1 MSVILSIE
9 DGAPWYLSPSIWV
22 VPGDDPN
29 GSPGFPTFN
38 SKNYVWSRVYNSG
51 TTTAYNAIVN
61 FYWTEPSSLITRK
74 TAKKIGSSSVIL
86 GPGESKDVLCL
97 TPWYPNWGN
106 DKHICL
112 ITEVF
117 SYSDPLPPHG
127 DNDPFNPPADR
138 HVAQR
143 NIIVE
148 SITPNKRTI
157 VIPFIA
163 SNSARMCSDE
173 ISLQARRAPIKDLSE
188 LKTVIGLEELPKEME
203 YVEELGITS
212 YRCGDQ
218 ITNIGKPTLTLSI
231 NKEDQ
236 TGMALVVRLPKEYDT
251 NTGSFFLVEELICDE
266 VVGGIGVLVM
276 LENNE

>member
-9 DGAPWYLSPSIWV
+9 DGTPWYLSPNIWV
-22 VPGDDPN
+22 VPGNDPN
-29 GSPGFPTFN
+29 GAPGFPTFN
-38 SKNYVWSRVYNSG
+38 SQSYVWSRVYNSG
-51 TTTAYNAIVN
+51 TTTVYHAIVN
-61 FYWTEPSSLITRK
+61 FYWTEPSTLITRK

-86 GPGESKDVLCL
+86 GPGETKDVLCL

-112 ITEVF
+112 ISEVF
-117 SYSDPLPPHG
+117 SSSDPLPPHG

-143 NIIVE
+143 NIIVQ
-148 SITPNKRTI
+148 SANPSNRTV

-163 SNSARMCSDE
+163 ANAGRMCSDE
-173 ISLQARRAPIKDLSE
+173 ISLQVRRAPIKDLSE
-188 LKTVIGLEELPKEME
+188 LKRVIGLEELPKEMDE
-203 YVEELGITS
+203 IEEFGMTW

-218 ITNIGKPTLTLSI
+218 ITDVGETKVTLNI

-236 TGMALVVRLPKEYDT
+236 TGMALVVRLPKEYD
-251 NTGSFFLVEELICDE
+251 NNAGSFFLIEELVCDE
-266 VVGGIGVLVM
+266 VVGGIGFLVM
-276 LENNE
+276 VENNE